1 MLEPAISLPW
11 STVVTHAKL
20 ALATPAVTNAAAM
33 NIAGQHQLDE
43 PVDWPG
49 DRAGRVAGF
58 RATHPARPRM
68 APFLPARR
76 NCPRGSPLAP
86 ATGTGIFSDYRFYW
100 GLERTGWLAQY
111 QLLLRW
117 IQP

>member
-49 DRAGRVAGF
+49 IVPAEWPVFAPHTRPAPVTFFVAPEQGDLV
-58 RATHPARPRM
+58 ARLGM
-68 APFLPARR
+68 TYAPSR
-76 NCPRGSPLAP
+76 SP
-86 ATGTGIFSDYRFYW
+86 
-100 GLERTGWLAQY
+100 
-111 QLLLRW
+111 
-117 IQP
+117 